1 MKALVTGAA
10 GFIGSHLCERL
21 LSDGWTIVGV
31 DNFDDFYDP
40 RIKRQNIGECLKN
53 KNFRLIE
60 ADIRDSAAMDKA
72 VSACPEQGRRNGID
86 IIVHL
91 AARAGVRPSIAQ
103 PLLYADV
110 NVNGTVVL
118 LEAAKKHKINKFI
131 FGSSSSVYGN
141 NKKVPFSESD
151 NVDFPISPY
160 AATKKAGE
168 LICHTYHHLYG
179 INIICLR
186 FFTVY
191 GPRQRPD
198 LAIHKFTKLIEQDKP
213 IPIFGNGTMMRD
225 FTYIDDIID
234 GVVAAMKRLLSHRS
248 RLSAVASAKAEGT
261 GHGFTIYNLGES
273 RPIKVNDLVVQIE
286 KALGKKAKKQY
297 LPLQPGDVERTYADV
312 TKAIKELGYNPRTT
326 IERGLAKFVKW
337 LRQNP

>member
-1 MKALVTGAA
+1 MKVLITGAA

-21 LSDGWTIVGV
+21 LADGCTVIGI

-40 RIKRQNIGECLKN
+40 QIKRRNISGCLKN
-53 KNFRLIE
+53 KNFQLIE
-60 ADIRDSAAMDKA
+60 ADIRDSTAMDEA
-72 VSACPEQGRRNGID
+72 VGDGAE

-110 NVNGTVVL
+110 NVNGTMVL
-118 LEAAKKHKINKFI
+118 LQAAAKHKVARFI

-141 NKKVPFSESD
+141 NEKVPFSEDD

-179 INIICLR
+179 IAITCLR

-198 LAIHKFTKLIEQDKP
+198 LAIHKFAKLIEQGKP
-213 IPIFGNGTMMRD
+213 IPVYGDGTMMRD
-225 FTYIDDIID
+225 FTYVDDIID
-234 GVVAAMKRLLSHRS
+234 GTVAAMQKC
-248 RLSAVASAKAEGT
+248 A
-261 GHGFTIYNLGES
+261 GFEIYNLGES
-273 RPIKVNDLVVQIE
+273 KPITVNDLATEIE
-286 KALGKKAKKQY
+286 KALGKKAVREY
-297 LPLQPGDVERTYADV
+297 VPAQPGDVERTYADV
-312 TKAIKELGYNPRTT
+312 TKAVRELDYKPSTT
-326 IERGLAKFVKW
+326 IQAGLAKFVAW
-337 LRQNP
+337 LRQQ